1 MKQVTIM
8 FIFSIIIGI
17 AMGSAFAQE
26 NSINERRITLKANNP
41 MPYLQAV
48 KSGDVE
54 TIKRLLSDKD
64 YKAYR
69 VLLEQN
75 TAYPDFLRRHYNGV
89 TFQVKDEGNSLYQ
102 VKIVFPNGN
111 KEVHKFSMQEG
122 F

>member
-1 MKQVTIM
+1 MKQVTIL
-8 FIFSIIIGI
+8 FIFSIIIGV
-17 AMGSAFAQE
+17 ALGSAFAQE
-26 NSINERRITLKANNP
+26 NAINERRITLKANNP

-64 YKAYR
+64 YKTYR

-75 TAYPDFLRRHYNGV
+75 TAYPDFLRHHYKDV
-89 TFQVKDEGNSLYQ
+89 TFQVKDEGNSRYQ
-102 VKIVFPNGN
+102 VEIVFPSGN